1 MTVDRGAANTQA
13 LKRLTS
19 FEPWLVDVQ
28 SAIDVVPGM
37 RANMILTSG
46 PPTPWSRFEYVQRQ
60 AILQG
65 AVYEGLAGSFEEAA
79 ARLESG
85 EILLEATQSHTCVGA
100 ATGVYTASMPVYVVE
115 NRAAGTRAYSNMVEA
130 NPPRVFAFGAW
141 GDDVIERLDF
151 IRDVYA
157 PVIQAALRRTDGG
170 IPIKPIMRR
179 AVPMGD
185 ELHFRNDAST
195 LLFLSALIPHL
206 LDVAKERE
214 ADVRRV
220 IQFIQTTPVT
230 FLRVA
235 TAAAKTALDA
245 AHGVEGSSMVT
256 GIIHNCT
263 GFAIRVSGLGDEWF
277 VGGFPEYLGDF
288 FWGSGPDDIC
298 WAGGESSV
306 MESTGFG
313 GMLMASALALPNSGP
328 AEIRIERNRKMYE
341 ITVGEN
347 PEFKIPF
354 FDRGAPVGIDIL
366 KVVDTGIRPFMQS
379 GLVRKD
385 GQGSCGLGPMVLN
398 IEPFTLAAEAYRRRY
413 GG

>member
-1 MTVDRGAANTQA
+1 MTVDRGAANTEA
-13 LKRLTS
+13 LKRLTT
-19 FEPWLVDVQ
+19 FEPWLVDIQ
-28 SAIDVVPGM
+28 RAIDVVPGM
-37 RANMILTSG
+37 RPNMILTSG
-46 PPTPWSRFEYVQRQ
+46 TPLPWSQYEYVQRH
-60 AILQG
+60 AILLG
-65 AVYEGLAGSFEEAA
+65 AVYEGLARTLEEAA
-79 ARLESG
+79 AKLDKG
-85 EILLEATQSHTCVGA
+85 EILLETTQPHGCVGA

-115 NRAAGTRAYSNMVEA
+115 NRTAGTRGYSSMVEG

-141 GDDVIERLDF
+141 GDDVVERMNF

-179 AVPMGD
+179 AIPMGD
-185 ELHFRNDAST
+185 ELHYRNDAAT
-195 LLFLSALIPHL
+195 LLFLSALIPYL

-220 IQFIQTTPVT
+220 IHFMQTTPVT
-230 FLRVA
+230 FLRVG
-235 TAAAKTALDA
+235 AAAVKSALDA
-245 AHGVEGSSMVT
+245 ATGVEGSSMVT
-256 GIIHNCT
+256 GIIHNCK
-263 GFAIRVSGLGDEWF
+263 GFAVRVSGLGDEWF

-306 MESTGFG
+306 MESAGFG

-328 AEIRIERNRKMYE
+328 AEIRVERNRKMYD

-354 FDRGAPVGIDIL
+354 FDRGAPVGVDVF
-366 KVVDTGIRPFMQS
+366 KVVETGIRPFMQS
-379 GLVRKD
+379 GLVGKH
-385 GQGSCGLGPMVLN
+385 GQGACGMGPMVLS
-398 IEPFTLAAEAYRRRY
+398 IEPFAAAAEAYRRRY